1 MTRLGLKGAGHF
13 CIAQTRLT
21 GVDMS
26 RNGLLPH
33 RIEGVRTPV
42 HAPRDALALC
52 RCERDAF
59 LASVTLSGLTYDE
72 IATRI
77 GVSKQ
82 AVHKWGRAGVPSARV
97 RAFCNATGTL
107 LLEQWLAHDRAYRE
121 VEGRLRER
129 DRIAAIA
136 SYSMQQVA

>member
-1 MTRLGLKGAGHF
+1 M
-13 CIAQTRLT
+13 C
-21 GVDMS
+21 
-26 RNGLLPH
+26 
-33 RIEGVRTPV
+33 RT
-42 HAPRDALALC
+42 
-52 RCERDAF
+52 ERDAF
-59 LASVTLSGLTYDE
+59 LASVTLSRLTYDE
-72 IATRI
+72 IAARI

-82 AVHKWGRAGVPSARV
+82 AVHKWGRAGVPHKRL

-136 SYSMQQVA
+136 SYSMREAAA

>member
-1 MTRLGLKGAGHF
+1 LFR
-13 CIAQTRLT
+13 Q
-21 GVDMS
+21 
-26 RNGLLPH
+26 
-33 RIEGVRTPV
+33 RIEGVRS
-42 HAPRDALALC
+42 AEYASREQLAMC
-52 RCERDAF
+52 RTERDAF
-59 LASVTLSGLTYDE
+59 LTSVTLSRLTYDE
-72 IATRI
+72 IAARI

-82 AVHKWGRAGVPSARV
+82 AVHKWGRAGVPHKRV

-136 SYSMQQVA
+136 SYSQAAA